1 MSRRSLK
8 ETARQFLALTL
19 AVALTFY
26 PVLVR
31 ALPID
36 GKVVGGSA
44 NITQPNSTTLNINQA
59 TNKAIIN
66 WQGFSINV
74 NELVKFNQPGAASS
88 VLNRVTGVDPSSIFG
103 RLIANGRVFIVNPA
117 GIFFGPSAVVDVS
130 GLFASTFNI
139 KDSDFMAGKYSFSQ
153 DPAKNLAY
161 VINKGE
167 IKVSS
172 DGFVFLVAPGVA
184 NESLIIANLGKVVMA
199 SGEKFE
205 VDFMGDGLIKFV
217 IDGKVMRQV
226 TGPDGNPLSSAVSN
240 TGKIQADGGQVVL
253 AAKASKDI
261 FSSVVNNSGV
271 IEARSLVGRAG
282 SIRLEGSDPVANT
295 GQIGWQ
301 NNLGKVQNAEG
312 IVINAGT
319 LDVSALE
326 AGAAPGEVTLSGQ
339 LVGVSVTILAR
350 GADGAQGGRVLI
362 TSTEKTV
369 LTSTSRIDTSG
380 IGNSSA
386 GNAVIWSD
394 RDTIYK
400 GWIVARGG
408 EFGGD
413 GGNVEVSGWEN
424 LNFRGMVDLSAASGT
439 VGTLLLDPATLT
451 ITGGTND
458 GAADGNNTF
467 AGDVGAVA
475 GKIEFQDATPTTVY
489 ESEIEGVNA
498 AIVLEGTKTVTTAGD
513 FTDDAV
519 TIQTNNNLTI
529 RTRNTAGDTAG
540 EINLTA

>member
-36 GKVVGGSA
+36 GKVVGGAAS
-44 NITQPNSTTLNINQA
+44 ITQPNPQTLNINQA

-130 GLFASTFNI
+130 GLFATTFNT

-153 DPAKNLAY
+153 DAAKNLAY

-226 TGPDGNPLSSAVSN
+226 TGPDGNPLS
-240 TGKIQADGGQVVL
+240 
-253 AAKASKDI
+253 
-261 FSSVVNNSGV
+261 
-271 IEARSLVGRAG
+271 
-282 SIRLEGSDPVANT
+282 
-295 GQIGWQ
+295 
-301 NNLGKVQNAEG
+301 
-312 IVINAGT
+312 
-319 LDVSALE
+319 
-326 AGAAPGEVTLSGQ
+326 
-339 LVGVSVTILAR
+339 
-350 GADGAQGGRVLI
+350 
-362 TSTEKTV
+362 
-369 LTSTSRIDTSG
+369 
-380 IGNSSA
+380 
-386 GNAVIWSD
+386 
-394 RDTIYK
+394 
-400 GWIVARGG
+400 
-408 EFGGD
+408 
-413 GGNVEVSGWEN
+413 
-424 LNFRGMVDLSAASGT
+424 
-439 VGTLLLDPATLT
+439 
-451 ITGGTND
+451 
-458 GAADGNNTF
+458 
-467 AGDVGAVA
+467 
-475 GKIEFQDATPTTVY
+475 
-489 ESEIEGVNA
+489 
-498 AIVLEGTKTVTTAGD
+498 
-513 FTDDAV
+513 
-519 TIQTNNNLTI
+519 
-529 RTRNTAGDTAG
+529 
-540 EINLTA
+540 